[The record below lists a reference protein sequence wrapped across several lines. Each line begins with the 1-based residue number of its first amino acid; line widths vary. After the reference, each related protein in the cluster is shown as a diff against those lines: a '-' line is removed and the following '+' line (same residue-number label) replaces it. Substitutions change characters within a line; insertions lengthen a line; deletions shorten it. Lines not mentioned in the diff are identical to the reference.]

1 MMQAA
6 ISSSASPLLEN
17 AITKLSPGVF
27 SHPIWVRFGRCK
39 DIYSS
44 KTIHNL
50 FIEADK
56 LIQDKPEEACQVL
69 FLCAVS
75 QHYDGQSGKALS
87 TIQKIQALAEKARL
101 DQEFIWS
108 LWGAAAIYFQ
118 QGDMEESAN
127 CLGELQGFLSIH
139 NEWVMADL
147 IDIVRQSMLQPGTSG
162 DLHQGQRYSLNGCLT
177 TPFQWLKSWGLSP
190 QIYAGSKEPRQHKPK
205 RIPFLS
211 LQGWRSLRFRFAGEL
226 KVLWTESRS
235 RSGSKRVP
243 LWRSILNLLQFNET
257 ADKNESEIIELPS
270 EPVPELPS
278 HSEPI
283 LETKIVS
290 KRDSTSLVSMSVH
303 MLGPFRM
310 EVQETALDLPSS
322 RRVSLLQYFVINHTQ
337 STPREVLMDIFWPD
351 VSPEGARNNLNVA
364 ISGIRRAFRTLTDT
378 PILLYKNNAYGLV
391 PGMQLW
397 MDVEEFQQLIDS
409 GRRLEAQGSLKASIN
424 AYEAAISL
432 YQGDFLEETPYESWT
447 TLPRERLRLAYLVTL
462 DHLSQIY
469 YRQENYAL
477 CIALSQRILLR
488 DRCREDAHCMLM
500 RCFSRQGQDHL
511 AIRQYQAC
519 ADALRMELDVTPT
532 PETIRLYEQIRQH
545 KHV

>member
-6 ISSSASPLLEN
+6 ISSSESPLLES
-17 AITKLSPGVF
+17 AALKLSPGVF
-27 SHPIWVRFGRCK
+27 SHPIWVRFGQCN
-39 DIYSS
+39 DIHSS
-44 KTIHNL
+44 KTINDL
-50 FIEADK
+50 FVEADK
-56 LIQDKPEEACQVL
+56 LLHDKPEEACQVL
-69 FLCAVS
+69 FLCAVF
-75 QHYDGQSGKALS
+75 QNYDGQSGKAL
-87 TIQKIQALAEKARL
+87 TTVQKIRVLAEKARL
-101 DQEFIWS
+101 NQELIWS
-108 LWGAAAIYFQ
+108 LWGAAAICFQ

-127 CLGELQGFLSIH
+127 RLGELQGFLSIH
-139 NEWVMADL
+139 NEWVLADL
-147 IDIVRQSMLQPGTSG
+147 IDIVRQAMLQPS
-162 DLHQGQRYSLNGCLT
+162 QRNLSDGCLT
-177 TPFQWLKSWGLSP
+177 TPFQWLKTWGLSP
-190 QIYAGSKEPRQHKPK
+190 QIYTGTKETNQQDPK

-235 RSGSKRVP
+235 QSGSKRVP
-243 LWRSILNLLQFNET
+243 LWRSILNLLQFNQT
-257 ADKNESEIIELPS
+257 ADKNDPDVIELPS
-270 EPVPELPS
+270 EPVADLAP

-283 LETKIVS
+283 LETKIDT
-290 KRDSTSLVSMSVH
+290 KRNSASPISMSVH
-303 MLGPFRM
+303 MLGPFRL
-310 EVQETALDLPSS
+310 EIQETALDLPPS
-322 RRVSLLQYFVINHTQ
+322 RKMSLLQYLVINHTQ

-409 GRRLEAQGSLKASIN
+409 GRRLEAQGSPKASIN

-545 KHV
+545 HRV